1 MTFYVFLSCCTCFL
15 EHCSKATYS
24 WKVTP
29 SRPVYIELW
38 LSGWLRPSRGRVWS
52 WWFSAASWSRQCLAV
67 AAAAAVI
74 YILTRPTHY
83 CTGVSRR
90 TSSTACKARLGGAA
104 IFKVGGDKTWWRSF
118 FAAPTSSNVGVREFE
133 QGNNYH
139 YWIRWNLLSDCRVN
153 NTRIHTTEIT
163 AWSDHLSVF
172 ITLISS
178 LHIINKS
185 IP

>member
-1 MTFYVFLSCCTCFL
+1 MTFYVFSSCCTCFL

-67 AAAAAVI
+67 AAPPPSFTYWHVQLITAPASAVAPVLLHARHGWAAPQF
-74 YILTRPTHY
+74 L
-83 CTGVSRR
+83 
-90 TSSTACKARLGGAA
+90 KW
-104 IFKVGGDKTWWRSF
+104 GGDKTWWRNF
-118 FAAPTSSNVGVREFE
+118 FCNPHFIKCGGYKQANH
-133 QGNNYH
+133 YH
-139 YWIRWNLLSDCRVN
+139 YWIRWNLLSDCRAN